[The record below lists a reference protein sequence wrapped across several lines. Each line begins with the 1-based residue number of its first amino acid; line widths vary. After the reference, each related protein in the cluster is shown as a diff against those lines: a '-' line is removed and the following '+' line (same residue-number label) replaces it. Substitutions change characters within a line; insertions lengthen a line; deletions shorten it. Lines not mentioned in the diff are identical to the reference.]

1 MFDLFHTRSG
11 SADPAG
17 LKEVPVAQLR
27 VGMYVVLNNCSW
39 FKHPFPL
46 KSFRLTSRDQIKTIA
61 GLGLKTVPVDVEK
74 SDPSAFRS
82 SAEEAPA
89 QAGESQPTA
98 PGEAKVLAD
107 ETAAASESS
116 ASPELSSPFSMEQYE
131 DTLQAAN
138 QAFKQALQDST
149 RIMKELST
157 GEMEGYGIVQQMVD
171 DQNERVQ
178 DDDHTNAFLSTLNL
192 EELPGPGALHALNV
206 CALAMKV
213 GKQLALGTEQIR
225 ILGIGAL
232 FHDIGESRVPATI
245 VKQQGSLT
253 SSQQRQFEEHPI
265 HGIKIAA
272 RIPTF
277 PALGFTI
284 IQEHQERLDGS
295 GYPFGLKANK
305 LSFLTHIV
313 MAVDEFDSLINP
325 RDPSHSMSPAEAL
338 SYLYAKR
345 QGALSKDVIVAMI
358 QTLGLYPPG
367 STVQLS
373 EGSLG
378 VVLSTNNEDRS
389 RPMVLLYDPHGS
401 REPRRIVNLMD
412 SPSLSISQAVLKKD
426 LRPEVAE
433 YLNLKRWVG
442 YSLHSSLG
450 VTKALHTGLPE
461 AA

>member
-1 MFDLFHTRSG
+1 MFDLFNSRPG
-11 SADPAG
+11 PADSAG

-46 KSFRLTSRDQIKTIA
+46 KSFRLTSRDQIKTIV

-74 SDPSAFRS
+74 SDPNAFRS

-89 QAGESQPTA
+89 QARKSQPTA
-98 PGEAKVLAD
+98 PGEANVPAD
-107 ETAAASESS
+107 EAAAASESS
-116 ASPELSSPFSMEQYE
+116 TSPELSSPFSMEQYE

-149 RIMKELST
+149 RIMKELSL

-192 EELPGPGALHALNV
+192 DELPGPGALHALNV

-245 VKQQGSLT
+245 VKQQGVLT
-253 SSQQRQFEEHPI
+253 SMQQRQFEEHA
-265 HGIKIAA
+265 K
-272 RIPTF
+272 IPTF

-284 IQEHQERLDGS
+284 IQEHHERLDGS

-305 LSFLTHIV
+305 LSFLSHIV
-313 MAVDEFDSLINP
+313 MAVDEFESLINP
-325 RDPSHSMSPAEAL
+325 RDPAHMMSPAEAL

-345 QGALSKDVIVAMI
+345 QDALSKDVIVAMI

-378 VVLSTNNEDRS
+378 LVLSTNSEDRS

-401 REPRRIVNLMD
+401 QEPRRIVNLMD
-412 SPSLSISQAVLKKD
+412 SPSLSISQAVLTKD
-426 LRPEVAE
+426 LRPEVAG

-450 VTKALHTGLPE
+450 VTKALHPGLPE